1 MAVHEEFL
9 QLCAA
14 ATAGELSVSEQA
26 KLDAHLAV
34 CSECRRA
41 MREYEVASQSG
52 AAAMAAALA
61 PEEGLTDTS
70 WSMDGAEKELFKRLD
85 ASKGAAQHRSG
96 TGRHGQRYTYQPSQI
111 RWREV

>member
-34 CSECRRA
+34 CGECRRA

-52 AAAMAAALA
+52 AAALAAALT
-61 PEEGLTDTS
+61 PEEALTDTT
-70 WSMDGAEKELFKRLD
+70 WSMESAEKEFFKRLD
-85 ASKGAAQHRSG
+85 ASKGAAQHQSE
-96 TGRHGQRYTYQPSQI
+96 TGRQ
-111 RWREV
+111 